1 MKSECVAIVLV
12 LSMLAGGLHA
22 TIYVDDNA
30 PGDPAAY
37 DPDHSDPKEDG
48 SAAHPFDSIQQAID
62 AAGDGDTILVAPGYY
77 LSRDSWAYGELKFK
91 GKNIRLVSS
100 APTDFSVADQTVL
113 CGVVIFDGDEDP
125 NCLLQGFKIQNYN
138 YGGILG
144 NQTRATVSHCIISG
158 NGPCGATVLKD
169 VQGRVA
175 NCLIVD
181 NTTFHDCGVLP
192 VVSGCRTLVNC
203 TIANNL
209 SGVEISNDG
218 FAAMDRITIH
228 NCILWGNQGAQLMER
243 RNQALPMPEQ
253 IEYCLLQKDSTPT
266 ATGAIPATRSW
277 SNTTEYG
284 DPCFGQLGHWEAA
297 PTAPAT
303 RGPAPVVEDGR
314 KILVAGDYHLRTEGW
329 RWIPQPMHGL
339 HWYFDAVTSPA
350 IDAGDPMDSLGEELE
365 RVPDDPEG
373 LWGVNH
379 AINLGAYGG
388 TAQASLAPTQGEA
401 PGVGAVDL
409 LDYWPFGLSERS
421 GGTGASHWYVHDPQ
435 GIAREIYVSGYMGSR
450 REDGISVVYHVR
462 TANAADWVTLVN
474 CYYVNRTLYVTQD
487 TPPMNPPQAPQRVQ
501 AQYPEFLVAGATI
514 SAPYDPFAKTP
525 VEYRSVLVV
534 RGTLAEVLAGTSLDP
549 AQFLAGS
556 WPDVIAL
563 REINADGTTGDPI
576 AIFARGFGPLM
587 MAGRPVEG
595 AIINSKTF
603 GDTGS
608 TGSTGGGATRG

>member
-1 MKSECVAIVLV
+1 MKNAYVALLLV

-37 DPDHSDPKEDG
+37 DPNLSDPKEDG

-62 AAGDGDTILVAPGYY
+62 AAVDGDTIIVAPGYY
-77 LSRDSWAYGELKFK
+77 LARDSWAYGELKFK

-144 NQTRATVSHCIISG
+144 NKTRAGISHCIISG

-169 VQGRVA
+169 VHGRIA
-175 NCLIVD
+175 DCLIVD

-209 SGVEISNDG
+209 SGVEISNDD
-218 FAAMDRITIH
+218 FSAADQITIH

-243 RNQALPMPEQ
+243 RNLALPMPEQ

-284 DPCFGQLGHWEAA
+284 DPCFVQLGRWEAA
-297 PTAPAT
+297 PTSRAT
-303 RGPAPVVEDGR
+303 RGPAPVVEGGR
-314 KILVAGDYHLRTEGW
+314 KILVAGDYHLQTEGW
-329 RWIPQPMHGL
+329 RWSPQPIHGSN
-339 HWYFDAVTSPA
+339 WYFDTVTSPA
-350 IDAGDPMDSLGEELE
+350 VSAGDPMDSLGEELE
-365 RVPDDPEG
+365 RAPEDPEG
-373 LWGVNH
+373 RWGFNH
-379 AINLGAYGG
+379 AIELGAYGG
-388 TAQASLAPTQGEA
+388 TAQASLAPTKGEA

-409 LDYWPFGLSERS
+409 QDYWPL
-421 GGTGASHWYVHDPQ
+421 GGSDREVGSSNQWFVHNPEGTARRVSMAGGGSSSRN
-435 GIAREIYVSGYMGSR
+435 GITAEFYNLATYNAP
-450 REDGISVVYHVR
+450 DWATKVY
-462 TANAADWVTLVN
+462 
-474 CYYVNRTLYVTQD
+474 CYYADRTFYMTQD
-487 TPPMNPPQAPQRVQ
+487 APMLNPLALQAPQHVQ
-501 AQYPEFLVAGATI
+501 AQYPQFLVAGATI
-514 SAPYDPFAKTP
+514 QAPYDPFASAAAQ
-525 VEYRSVLVV
+525 YRSVLVV
-534 RGTLAEVLAGTSLDP
+534 RGTLAEVLAGTSIDP

-563 REINADGTTGDPI
+563 RAVNADGTTGDPI
-576 AIFARGFGPLM
+576 AVFARGFGPLLI
-587 MAGRPVEG
+587 AGQPVEG

-603 GDTGS
+603 GN
-608 TGSTGGGATRG
+608 TGGSGARATRG